1 MEDLMGYLIDFVLHI
16 DSHLISIVNTFGSS
30 TYLILFAIVF
40 VETGAVILPFLP
52 GDSLLFA
59 AAALAANPAY
69 GLHIW
74 LFVPLFLVAAIG
86 GDSLNFYLGR
96 RAGVALNR
104 RSWFNQLINQERL
117 AQSERFFRK
126 HGPLAIFLGRFLPII
141 RTFVPFVAAGSQFS
155 YRRFLTYNVSAAITW
170 VALCCG
176 GGYFFGN
183 IAFVKDHFSAV
194 VLGIIVVS
202 LLPAVI
208 GWLKMALQKKRVD

>member
-1 MEDLMGYLIDFVLHI
+1 MGYLIDFVLHI
-16 DSHLISIVNTFGSS
+16 DSHLVSIVNTFGSS

-74 LFVPLFLVAAIG
+74 LFVPLFLLAAVG
-86 GDSLNFYLGR
+86 GDSLNYYLGR
-96 RAGVALNR
+96 RTNAALSGH
-104 RSWFNQLINQERL
+104 SWFDRLINRERL

-141 RTFVPFVAAGSQFS
+141 RTFVPFVAAGSRFP
-155 YRRFLTYNVSAAITW
+155 YRRFLKYNVSAAITW
-170 VALCCG
+170 VAICCG

-183 IAFVKDHFSAV
+183 IAFVKAHFSAV

-202 LLPAVI
+202 LIPAIV
-208 GWLKMALQKKRVD
+208 GWLKMAMQKKSID

>member
-1 MEDLMGYLIDFVLHI
+1 MGYLIDFVLHI
-16 DSHLISIVNTFGSS
+16 DSHLVSIVNIFGSS
-30 TYLILFAIVF
+30 TYLILFVIVF

-104 RSWFNQLINQERL
+104 RSWFGKLINQERL
-117 AQSERFFRK
+117 DQSARFFRK
-126 HGPLAIFLGRFLPII
+126 HGPIAIFLGRFLPII

-155 YRRFLTYNVSAAITW
+155 YRRFLTYNVSAATTW

-183 IAFVKDHFSAV
+183 IGFVKDHFSAV

>member
-1 MEDLMGYLIDFVLHI
+1 MGYLIDFVLHI
-16 DSHLISIVNTFGSS
+16 DSHLVSIVNTFGSS
-30 TYLILFAIVF
+30 TYLILFAIIF

-74 LFVPLFLVAAIG
+74 WFIPLFLVAAIG

-96 RAGVALNR
+96 RTSVALNK
-104 RSWFNQLINQERL
+104 RSWFGRLINQERL

-141 RTFVPFVAAGSQFS
+141 RTFVPFVAAGSHFD
-155 YRRFLTYNVSAAITW
+155 YRRFLKYNVSAAVAW
-170 VALCCG
+170 VAICCG

-183 IAFVKDHFSAV
+183 IAFVKAHFSAV

-202 LLPAVI
+202 LIPAVV
-208 GWLKMALQKKRVD
+208 GWLKVALQKKRVD

>member
-1 MEDLMGYLIDFVLHI
+1 MGYLVDFVLHI
-16 DSHLISIVNTFGSS
+16 DSHLVNIVNTFGGS
-30 TYLILFAIVF
+30 TYLILFAIIF

-74 LFVPLFLVAAIG
+74 VFVPVFLMAAIA

-96 RAGVALNR
+96 RAGVLLGK
-104 RSWFNQLINQERL
+104 RSWFSRLINQERL
-117 AQSERFFRK
+117 AQSTAFFKK
-126 HGPLAIFLGRFLPII
+126 HGPIAIFLGRFLPII
-141 RTFVPFVAAGSQFS
+141 RTFVPFVAAGSQFA
-155 YRRFLTYNVSAAITW
+155 YRRFLKYNVGAAVAW
-170 VALCCG
+170 VTLCCG

-183 IAFVKDHFSAV
+183 IAFVKAHFSAV

-202 LLPAVI
+202 LIPALV
-208 GWLKMALQKKRVD
+208 GWMRTWRRS

>member
-1 MEDLMGYLIDFVLHI
+1 MGYLIDFVLHI
-16 DSHLISIVNTFGSS
+16 DSHLVSIVNTFGSS

-74 LFVPLFLVAAIG
+74 LFVPLFLLAAVG
-86 GDSLNFYLGR
+86 GDSLNYYLGR
-96 RAGVALNR
+96 RTNAALSGH
-104 RSWFNQLINQERL
+104 SWFDRLINRERL

-141 RTFVPFVAAGSQFS
+141 RTFVPFVAAGSRFP
-155 YRRFLTYNVSAAITW
+155 YRRFLKYNVSAAITW
-170 VALCCG
+170 VAICCG

-183 IAFVKDHFSAV
+183 IAFVKAHFSAV

-202 LLPAVI
+202 LIPAVV
-208 GWLKMALQKKRVD
+208 GWLKMAMQKKSID

>member
-1 MEDLMGYLIDFVLHI
+1 MGYLIDFVLHI
-16 DSHLISIVNTFGSS
+16 DSHLVSIVNTFGSS

-104 RSWFNQLINQERL
+104 RSWFGKLINQERL
-117 AQSERFFRK
+117 DQSARFFRK
-126 HGPLAIFLGRFLPII
+126 HGPIAIFLGRFLPII

-170 VALCCG
+170 VTLCCG